1 MPLSP
6 TAIARTLERLKEI
19 HIETERDRD
28 FRSQLERLLRVDDDG
43 NLLPEPVL
51 YSAGLEA
58 RGIAFIEG
66 AGGGKSTAI
75 RRTLMNTPALAP
87 DPETGFPRYLEIQVP
102 SPATLKSLG
111 FQILETLKFE
121 AIPSQ
126 SNAWEIWSI
135 VRHQLKL
142 KGVVVLWL
150 DEAHDL
156 FLSRSAPEIDDVLKM
171 IKSMTQKD
179 SQVIVVLSGTER
191 LFEITNFDAQVN
203 RRLTKV
209 IPRELDQ
216 GVDNDVIAKVVT
228 KYCGEADLQPDLR
241 DNLAGRL
248 IHGSRGRF
256 GRAIETTLMAIER
269 ALRDGDDTLTIA
281 HFAEAWGM
289 QEGCDWEA
297 NVFAAPDWAAIAL
310 DRGAAVLDAARTARL
325 RKILSRI

>member
-1 MPLSP
+1 MPLSR
-6 TAIARTLERLKEI
+6 TEIAHTLERLKEI
-19 HIETERDRD
+19 HIDTERDRK
-28 FRSQLERLLRVDDDG
+28 FRSQLERLLRVDDAG

-51 YSAGLEA
+51 SSGGLEA
-58 RGIAFIEG
+58 RGIVFIEG

-75 RRTLMNTPALAP
+75 RRTLMNTPALGI
-87 DPETGFPRYLEIQVP
+87 DPETGYPRYLEIQVP

-111 FQILETLKFE
+111 FQVLETLGFE
-121 AIPSQ
+121 GIPSRP
-126 SNAWEIWSI
+126 NAWEIWSI

-142 KGVVVLWL
+142 KGIVVLWL

-191 LFEITNFDAQVN
+191 LFEITNFDTQVN

-209 IPRELDQ
+209 MPRDLDQ
-216 GVDNDVIAKVVT
+216 GVDNEAIGQVVV
-228 KYCGEADLQPDLR
+228 KYCSEAGLKLDPR
-241 DNLAGRL
+241 ENLAGRL

-256 GRAIETTLMAIER
+256 GRAIETTLIAIER
-269 ALRDGDDTLTIA
+269 ALTDGDEMVTVA

-289 QEGCDWEA
+289 QEGCDWDS
-297 NVFAAPDWAAIAL
+297 NVFVAPDWAAIAL
-310 DRGAAVLDAARTARL
+310 DAGATAHEAARTERQ